1 MPLWTSDPV
10 FEKFRY
16 HLKTIFREDRNNPK
30 QRFLYIEGIRK
41 EKVVLVAHADTFRDF
56 IKRKNG
62 YTEPDKNRRTDIV
75 NLCREIAGVIF
86 SIGYYDEHTTSER
99 INIGEWESTL
109 NMVRCLIAGKVQ
121 RFPLT

>member
-1 MPLWTSDPV
+1 MLETDREILKEFLEMPLWTSDPV

-75 NLCREIAGVIF
+75 NLCRKLPALF
-86 SIGYYDEHTTSER
+86 SVSVTMMSIQPV
-99 INIGEWESTL
+99 NESISA
-109 NMVRCLIAGKVQ
+109 NGKVH
-121 RFPLT
+121 